1 MAIGIDDLDFNDDN
15 YGIQNEGGN
24 NEPYFP
30 NDDNLDPEKG
40 WMDGN
45 NPTGVQQPQTDPV
58 NPDPEPQTEDDII
71 VSLLKA
77 KGIEDPNKLKF
88 ENDEGEIE
96 EVAWDTLSN
105 EEKLNILTSDDS
117 DVNYDLDEEEESF
130 LNYLRTNGIT
140 PSEYVEYQKELALE
154 AYRQSLEGGSQYQI
168 DSLSNDDLYILDLQA
183 RVKDITDDEA
193 LAALEQEKAANP
205 ALFEKKMQGIRDE
218 YKAVEDEK
226 VQQEQL
232 LAQQEQAEAFELF
245 QTNVLRALENL
256 EEVGGIKLNLENEDL
271 DEIANFILTS
281 DAAGVSWLGKALDDP
296 DTLVRMAWF
305 ALKGD
310 EAFESITDYY
320 DKEITKRERSA
331 YDKGYEDAKKGVQPT
346 NQKPRVAIKPAP
358 KPGEGDKPV
367 EPTGKTIDDLD

>member
-1 MAIGIDDLDFNDDN
+1 M
-15 YGIQNEGGN
+15 
-24 NEPYFP
+24 
-30 NDDNLDPEKG
+30 
-40 WMDGN
+40 
-45 NPTGVQQPQTDPV
+45 
-58 NPDPEPQTEDDII
+58 
-71 VSLLKA
+71 
-77 KGIEDPNKLKF
+77 
-88 ENDEGEIE
+88 
-96 EVAWDTLSN
+96 
-105 EEKLNILTSDDS
+105 
-117 DVNYDLDEEEESF
+117 
-130 LNYLRTNGIT
+130 
-140 PSEYVEYQKELALE
+140 
-154 AYRQSLEGGSQYQI
+154 
-168 DSLSNDDLYILDLQA
+168 
-183 RVKDITDDEA
+183 KDITDDEA

-245 QTNVLRALENL
+245 QTNVLGALENL